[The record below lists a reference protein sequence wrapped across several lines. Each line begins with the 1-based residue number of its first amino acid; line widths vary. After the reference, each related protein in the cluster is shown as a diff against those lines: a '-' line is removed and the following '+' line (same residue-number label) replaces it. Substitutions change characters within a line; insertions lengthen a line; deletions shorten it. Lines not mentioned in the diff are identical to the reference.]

1 MQLRSALAVV
11 AVCLLAEVLVAAD
24 SPRPNV
30 LWISTEDI
38 SPDLGCYG
46 DAYAVTPNIDQFAT
60 QAVRYNA
67 CFTHAGVCAPSR
79 SGLITGMYPPS
90 IGTQHMRCKGVPP
103 AEVRCFPEY
112 LRVAGYYCTNN
123 SKTDYQFDPPLTAWN
138 ESSGKADWRGRKPG
152 QPFFSVINFT
162 TTHESQ
168 IRNPS
173 AQTQK
178 LVAALPET
186 AQHDPTK
193 AAVPPYYPDTPVVRR
208 DLANYA
214 DNITAM
220 DGQFAEVLAKLEAD
234 GLADDTIVWFWGDH
248 GRGMSRCKRWLYDSG
263 TRTPLLVRIPEKW
276 RNKVRP
282 DDAAALSPGAVNNDL
297 VAFVDFAPTML
308 SLCGISL
315 PKHFQ
320 GQAFLGPDR
329 QPPRQYVYGHR
340 DRMDETYDLIRMVRD
355 GRFKYLR
362 NFMPDVSYSQDIAYM
377 NEMPTMREMRRLHAA
392 GELTGPP
399 TLWFRPTK
407 PVEELFDTQADPH
420 EINNLAGDP
429 QYKDVLERM
438 RTECRRWMTSI
449 GDTGLIPEPEFD
461 ELKRL
466 GGEWQRTAPPQIAE
480 TSPKMAAIPQPISI
494 RLSSPLPGSRFV
506 YSLAKGGSDASQPDW
521 VLYNEAF
528 LVPVGTQIRAKAVRI
543 GYRDSEP
550 VRWKAGD
557 APQIADAE
565 ALPPHW
571 RAVVDHSGVLNRLLD
586 LKAFDGRTDQ
596 ETRRAYRQALQDPS
610 PAVRYWALRGLSN
623 LAEVT
628 NRDNPNVQM
637 ALERLAKDSSPLVQ
651 ILAMRLLV
659 ERNHPGDHIAALA
672 KLMRTHPQDSVRL
685 HAVTALRDLGSKAA
699 PARNDLEA
707 AVKDGEYTGRVA
719 QTAVAK
725 LKSMP

>member
-1 MQLRSALAVV
+1 MRLRSALAVV
-11 AVCLLAEVLVAAD
+11 AVCLTVEVTAAD
-24 SPRPNV
+24 QPRPNV

-46 DAYAVTPNIDQFAT
+46 DAYAVTPNIDKFAT

-103 AEVRCFPEY
+103 ADVRCFTEY
-112 LRVAGYYCTNN
+112 LRIAGYYCTNN

-168 IRNPS
+168 IRDPS
-173 AQTQK
+173 AQTKK
-178 LVAALPET
+178 LVAALPES
-186 AQHDPTK
+186 AKHDPAK
-193 AAVPPYYPDTPVVRR
+193 AVVPPYYPDTPIVRR

-263 TRTPLLVRIPEKW
+263 TRTPLLIHVPEKW
-276 RNKVRP
+276 RTKVRP
-282 DDAAALSPGAVNNDL
+282 DDPAAWSPGTVNNDL

-308 SLCGISL
+308 SLCGIPL

-320 GQAFLGPDR
+320 GQAFLGSDR

-362 NFMPDVSYSQDIAYM
+362 NFMLDVSYSQDIAYM
-377 NEMPTMREMRRLHAA
+377 NEMPTMKEMRRLHAA

-399 TLWFRPTK
+399 ALWFRPTK
-407 PVEELFDTQADPH
+407 PVEELFDTEADPH

-429 QYKDVLERM
+429 KYKDVLERM
-438 RTECRRWMTSI
+438 RTECRRWMSSI

-461 ELKRL
+461 ELKRP
-466 GGEWQRTAPPQIAE
+466 GGEWQRAEPPQIAE
-480 TSPKMAAIPQPISI
+480 TSPKDATIPQPISI

-506 YSLAKGGSDASQPDW
+506 YSLAKGSTDGSQPDW

-528 LVPVGTQIRAKAVRI
+528 LVPVETQIRAKAVRI
-543 GYRDSEP
+543 GYRDSDP

-557 APQIADAE
+557 APPTADAE

-571 RAVVDHSGVLNRLLD
+571 REVVDQSGVLNRLLD
-586 LKAFDGRTDQ
+586 LKAHDGRTDQ

-610 PAVRYWALRGLSN
+610 PAMRYWALRGLSN
-623 LAEVT
+623 LAEAA

-637 ALERLAKDSSPLVQ
+637 VLERLSKDSSPLVQ
-651 ILAMRLLV
+651 ILAMRLLA
-659 ERNHPGDHIAALA
+659 ERNHQGDHIVALA

-685 HAVTALRDLGSKAA
+685 HAVTALRDLGRKAA
-699 PARNDLEA
+699 PVRNELDA
-707 AVKDGEYTGRVA
+707 AVKDGEYVGRVA
-719 QTAVAK
+719 QSA
-725 LKSMP
+725 